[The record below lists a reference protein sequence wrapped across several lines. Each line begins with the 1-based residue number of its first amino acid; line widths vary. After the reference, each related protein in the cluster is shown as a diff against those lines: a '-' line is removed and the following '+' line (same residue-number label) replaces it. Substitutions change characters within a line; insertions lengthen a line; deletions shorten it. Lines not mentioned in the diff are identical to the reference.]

1 MPHFE
6 PLPYRLY
13 VISADGKVEKVK
25 NLDID
30 FPVVYDDYYVP
41 YIWNY
46 NDYDYSYDYGRQY
59 GFSDYYEDS
68 YFEDSREIKEE
79 LDRVEA
85 EIEDIKEQISILE
98 NEFSDGSEQIYMTA
112 EAEERLKELLKKRRK
127 LKRILKK
134 MKKTK
139 SNYNGAGLRL
149 HV

>member
-1 MPHFE
+1 M
-6 PLPYRLY
+6 
-13 VISADGKVEKVK
+13 
-25 NLDID
+25 
-30 FPVVYDDYYVP
+30 
-41 YIWNY
+41 
-46 NDYDYSYDYGRQY
+46 
-59 GFSDYYEDS
+59 
-68 YFEDSREIKEE
+68 
-79 LDRVEA
+79 EA